1 MANIVMHLLAPGD
14 RAVAG
19 RRLSSGCSLQRN
31 PTQAECGYR
40 TRELM
45 LAATGPAARLP
56 EGDTLQRFR

>member
-1 MANIVMHLLAPGD
+1 MANIVMHLLAARRSRCR
-14 RAVAG
+14 RATFE
-19 RRLSSGCSLQRN
+19 LGCLLQRS